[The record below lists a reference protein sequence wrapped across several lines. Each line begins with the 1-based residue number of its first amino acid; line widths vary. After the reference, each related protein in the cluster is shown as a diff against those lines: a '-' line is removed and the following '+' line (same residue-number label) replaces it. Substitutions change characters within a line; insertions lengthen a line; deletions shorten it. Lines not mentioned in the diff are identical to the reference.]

1 MHTPQPEKRRRGRP
15 PKAGNGGIETR
26 ERLLQS
32 GVKTLTEKGFSAA
45 GLDEILRRVS
55 VPKGSFYH
63 YFGSKTEFGIALI
76 QRYADY
82 FSRKLDRILLDESRN
97 PLDRMKLF
105 VTDAESGM
113 ARYEFKR
120 GCLVGNLGQE
130 MGNLPECFREQLLA
144 VFSEWQGRFSKS
156 LEAAKSAGQIR
167 HDADCEELA
176 EVFWIGWEGAVLRAK
191 LEKSPQPLTRF
202 SSFYFD
208 AISVQNST
216 TFQS

>member
-113 ARYEFKR
+113 ARYEF
-120 GCLVGNLGQE
+120 
-130 MGNLPECFREQLLA
+130 
-144 VFSEWQGRFSKS
+144 
-156 LEAAKSAGQIR
+156 
-167 HDADCEELA
+167 
-176 EVFWIGWEGAVLRAK
+176 
-191 LEKSPQPLTRF
+191 
-202 SSFYFD
+202 
-208 AISVQNST
+208 
-216 TFQS
+216 